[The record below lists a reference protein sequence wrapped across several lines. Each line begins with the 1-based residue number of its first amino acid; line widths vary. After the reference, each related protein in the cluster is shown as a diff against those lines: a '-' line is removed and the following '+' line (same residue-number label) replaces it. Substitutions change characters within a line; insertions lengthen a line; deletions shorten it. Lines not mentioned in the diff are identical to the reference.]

1 MGTVPRGGALTRGGA
16 RAGDDVWISGRL
28 GDAALAVEFRNGR
41 AQVGESDRS
50 EVCARLDRPQPRVA
64 LGLRLRGIATACI
77 DVSDGLTGDLGHI
90 LERSQVG
97 ARVEWAMIPCSEA
110 LRRQPVETQLRCAL
124 AGGDDYELLFTAGAE
139 HRAAV
144 ERAALEA
151 RTPVTRVGAITDGRD
166 LLVVDR
172 DGRPMDMPF
181 KAYDHFGSYDPSP

>member
-1 MGTVPRGGALTRGGA
+1 
-16 RAGDDVWISGRL
+16 
-28 GDAALAVEFRNGR
+28 
-41 AQVGESDRS
+41 
-50 EVCARLDRPQPRVA
+50 
-64 LGLRLRGIATACI
+64 
-77 DVSDGLTGDLGHI
+77 
-90 LERSQVG
+90 
-97 ARVEWAMIPCSEA
+97 
-110 LRRQPVETQLRCAL
+110 L